1 VTDRRLSWGLML
13 GLVLLYVAG
22 LVLGWGDRAP
32 WHLLLVIVA
41 VLFLYNFFNLRGQDG

>member
-1 VTDRRLSWGLML
+1 MLGLML
-13 GLVLLYVAG
+13 LYAAG

-41 VLFLYNFFNLRGQDG
+41 VLFLYNFFNLRGQGN